1 MLTKTFEY
9 TDYNG
14 NKQRETLYFNMNKA
28 EIAGFQVR
36 MDGKFIDHLKTLVE
50 GKKIEELF
58 GFFRDLVLDSYGEKS
73 EDGKRFYKTPE
84 MRKDFEASIVFS
96 ELIVELMQSKKNIVI
111 FTRSILPPDFQNV
124 EIPDDDED
132 EVISSDGT
140 SASSLPSETGNI

>member
-1 MLTKTFEY
+1 MLTKTFQY

-14 NKQRETLYFNMNKA
+14 KSQIETLYFNMSKA
-28 EIAGFQVR
+28 EIAAFQVR

-50 GKKIEELF
+50 GGKIEELF

-96 ELIVELMQSKKNIVI
+96 ELIVELMQSKKNVI
-111 FTRSILPPDFQNV
+111 AFTKAILPPDFQDI
-124 EIPDDDED
+124 EIPDDE
-132 EVISSDGT
+132 ESAISSDAT
-140 SASSLPSETGNI
+140 SISSLPPNS